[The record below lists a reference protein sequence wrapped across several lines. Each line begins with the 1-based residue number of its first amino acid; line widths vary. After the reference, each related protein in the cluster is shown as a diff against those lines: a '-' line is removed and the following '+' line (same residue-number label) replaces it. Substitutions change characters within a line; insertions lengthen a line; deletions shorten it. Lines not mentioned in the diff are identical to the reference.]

1 MPTRRA
7 PQTREEEFLYALGLQ
22 AKACEVME
30 SPLNAHLLRTCI
42 EAFKAGGPTA
52 DILEGW
58 DGNPV
63 DGLVATRFIGG
74 PHHLVLTGQ
83 APSLAK
89 HYPSVRGQFDPAS
102 FDPILLA
109 DLKSNVQFMR
119 DFIKSPPQTNETRR
133 SAILLGGFLKI
144 AQSTDKPLRCFE
156 VGASAG
162 LNLLWDQFSY
172 ITTAGRWGNA
182 DSPVSID
189 SEWQGTLPDLS
200 RTIEVSEI
208 AGCDLNPIDLT
219 RPDARLRME
228 AYVWADQGERMHRL
242 RAAMQMALDQNIT
255 VDKADAV
262 DWITAKLAVLPKGQ
276 TTVLYHSIAAQYFD
290 HQTTTRFH
298 AAIEDAGNRAS
309 AEAPFAWL
317 RFEHLS
323 LKEFPYL
330 TLTMWPGGEA
340 QTLAQAHPH
349 GQTANWS

>member
-22 AKACEVME
+22 AKGCEVLE

-42 EAFKAGGPTA
+42 EDFKAGGPTA
-52 DILEGW
+52 DILDGW
-58 DGNPV
+58 EGNPV

-89 HYPSVRGQFDPAS
+89 HYPSVGGQFDPAS

-144 AQSTDKPLRCFE
+144 AQSTDGPLRCFE

-172 ITTAGRWGNA
+172 TTTAGSWGSA
-182 DSPVSID
+182 DSPVSIN

-200 RTIEVSEI
+200 KTIDVSER

-219 RPDARLRME
+219 RLDARLRME
-228 AYVWADQGERMHRL
+228 AYVWADHDDRVDRL
-242 RAAMQMALDQNIT
+242 RAATQMALDQNIK
-255 VDKADAV
+255 VDKADAA
-262 DWITAKLAVLPKGQ
+262 DWTTAKLANLPKGQ

-290 HQTTTRFH
+290 DQTSTRFH

-309 AEAPFAWL
+309 LDAPFAWL
-317 RFEHLS
+317 RFEHIS
-323 LKEFPYL
+323 MKEFPYL
-330 TLTMWPGGEA
+330 TLTQWPGGEE

-349 GQTANWS
+349 GQFVNWA